1 MKAYLSIG
9 SNLGSKLDNI
19 SKAIKKL
26 NEILYTEVIQT
37 SCVYETEPIGNFNQP
52 VFYNIAVEIETGLS
66 PLELLSEIKKI
77 ELQLGRTVQERWG
90 PRVID
95 IDIILYDDVCWS
107 DEQLVLPH
115 TEFRNRRFVLQPL
128 LDLNSQITDPIT
140 GKTVEEL
147 LSSPEVKG
155 NVVKTELKVTP

>member
-1 MKAYLSIG
+1 MKVYLSIG